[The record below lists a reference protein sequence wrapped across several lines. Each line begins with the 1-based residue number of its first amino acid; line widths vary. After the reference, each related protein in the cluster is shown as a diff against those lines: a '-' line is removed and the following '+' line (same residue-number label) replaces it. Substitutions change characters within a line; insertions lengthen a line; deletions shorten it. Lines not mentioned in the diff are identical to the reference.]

1 MDIVTTIVGG
11 VVGLSVGGLLVGN
24 VLIPTIQGIE
34 FTGTNASMYTTMMG
48 VVGLLGIVVLVV
60 YAANM
65 IRSKL

>member
-1 MDIVTTIVGG
+1 MDIVTTVVGG

>member
-1 MDIVTTIVGG
+1 MDIVTTVVGG

-34 FTGTNASMYTTMMG
+34 FTGTNANMYTTMMG